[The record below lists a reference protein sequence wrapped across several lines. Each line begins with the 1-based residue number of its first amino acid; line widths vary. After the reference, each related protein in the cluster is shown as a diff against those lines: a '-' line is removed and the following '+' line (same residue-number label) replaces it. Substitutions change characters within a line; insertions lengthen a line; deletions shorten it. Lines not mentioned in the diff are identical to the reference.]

1 MEMSKRDDD
10 GDRNGHEGDDEGIGQ
25 GVLDDVG
32 LEIDLRDRP
41 EPSIE
46 PPVGRS
52 IHNRAIAL
60 PPIDGDLARGLAD
73 EAENGAEVIEG
84 ETGVEFV

>member
-1 MEMSKRDDD
+1 LIELRPIEMSKRDDD
-10 GDRNGHEGDDEGIGQ
+10 GDRNGHEGDDEGIRQ
-25 GVLDDVG
+25 SVLDDVH
-32 LEIDLRDRP
+32 LEIDLRIAP
-41 EPSIE
+41 EPAIE

-73 EAENGAEVIEG
+73 EAENGAESYRG
-84 ETGVEFV
+84 